1 MNYKT
6 NKMKKEEYK
15 SVQISSGD
23 IVITAKQ
30 AERLKQ
36 THELANI
43 VAKAVPAPNR
53 MDDDILAKAKES
65 RMRRIELE
73 NYELRRKNDNLIAI
87 IWVMST
93 ILIALSIWLL
103 LQ

>member
-1 MNYKT
+1 
-6 NKMKKEEYK
+6 MKKEEYK

-30 AERLKQ
+30 AELLKQ
-36 THELANI
+36 TNAIANI
-43 VAKAVPAPNR
+43 VAKAVPAPNI

-93 ILIALSIWLL
+93 VLIALSIWLL
-103 LQ
+103 LRQ

>member
-1 MNYKT
+1 
-6 NKMKKEEYK
+6 MKKEE
-15 SVQISSGD
+15 SNATPISSGE
-23 IVITAKQ
+23 VVLTPKQ
-30 AERLKQ
+30 AEQLKQ
-36 THELANI
+36 AHEIANI

-53 MDDDILAKAKES
+53 MDDDILAKAKER

-87 IWVMST
+87 VWVISS

>member
-1 MNYKT
+1 
-6 NKMKKEEYK
+6 MKKEEYK
-15 SVQISSGD
+15 SVLISSGE

-30 AERLKQ
+30 AEILKQ
-36 THELANI
+36 ADEIANI

-65 RMRRIELE
+65 RIRRIELE

-87 IWVMST
+87 IWVISS
-93 ILIALSIWLL
+93 ILIAILIWLL
-103 LQ
+103 AQKLGQ

>member
-1 MNYKT
+1 
-6 NKMKKEEYK
+6 MKKEEYK

-23 IVITAKQ
+23 MVITAKQ
-30 AERLKQ
+30 AKILKQ
-36 THELANI
+36 TNEIANI
-43 VAKAVPAPNR
+43 VAKAVPAPNI

-73 NYELRRKNDNLIAI
+73 NYELRMKNDNLIVI

-93 ILIALSIWLL
+93 ILISLSIWLL
-103 LQ
+103 LRQ

>member
-1 MNYKT
+1 
-6 NKMKKEEYK
+6 MKKEEYK

-23 IVITAKQ
+23 MVITAKQ
-30 AERLKQ
+30 AKILKQ
-36 THELANI
+36 TNEIANI
-43 VAKAVPAPNR
+43 VAKAVPAPNI

-73 NYELRRKNDNLIAI
+73 NYELRMKNDNLIVI

-93 ILIALSIWLL
+93 ILISLSIWLL

>member
-1 MNYKT
+1 ME
-6 NKMKKEEYK
+6 KKEYK

-30 AERLKQ
+30 AEILKQ
-36 THELANI
+36 TYEIANM
-43 VAKAVPAPNR
+43 VTKAVPAPNR
-53 MDDDILAKAKES
+53 IDDDILAKAKES

-93 ILIALSIWLL
+93 VLIALSIWLL
-103 LQ
+103 LRQ

>member
-1 MNYKT
+1 
-6 NKMKKEEYK
+6 MKKEEYK
-15 SVQISSGD
+15 SVQISSGEM
-23 IVITAKQ
+23 VITAKQ
-30 AERLKQ
+30 AEILKQ
-36 THELANI
+36 TNEIANI
-43 VAKAVPAPNR
+43 VAKAVPAPNI

-73 NYELRRKNDNLIAI
+73 NYELRRKNDSLIAI

-103 LQ
+103 L

>member
-30 AERLKQ
+30 AEILKQ
-36 THELANI
+36 AHEVANI

-53 MDDDILAKAKES
+53 MDDDVLAKAKES

-87 IWVMST
+87 IWVISS

>member
-1 MNYKT
+1 ME
-6 NKMKKEEYK
+6 KEERK

-23 IVITAKQ
+23 VVITAKQ
-30 AERLKQ
+30 AELLKQ
-36 THELANI
+36 TNAIANM
-43 VAKAVPAPNR
+43 VARVVPAPNR

-65 RMRRIELE
+65 RMKRIELE

-87 IWVMST
+87 IWVISS

>member
-1 MNYKT
+1 
-6 NKMKKEEYK
+6 MKKEEYK

-30 AERLKQ
+30 AELLKQ
-36 THELANI
+36 ANEIANI
-43 VAKAVPAPNR
+43 VAKAVPAPNI

-73 NYELRRKNDNLIAI
+73 NYELRRKNDSLIAI

-103 LQ
+103 LRQ